1 MTSAYI
7 PRDIQIAVLQRA
19 NSHCEYCLSDERL
32 VGIPFEIEHILPLSR
47 SGETV
52 LDNLALACSRCNRH
66 KANRTHVTDPLDQK
80 SVSLFNPRQQK
91 WGDHFSWSDEGVLVT
106 GLTDIGRATVEAL
119 QMNHP
124 LIIEARRNWIILE
137 LQPPSID

>member
-1 MTSAYI
+1 MTSVYI
-7 PRDIQIAVLQRA
+7 PREIQTAVVRRA
-19 NSHCEYCLSDERL
+19 ISRCEYCLSDERL
-32 VGIPFEIEHILPLSR
+32 VGIPFEIEHILHRSR

-52 LDNLALACSRCNRH
+52 LDNLALACSRCSRH
-66 KANRTHVTDPLDQK
+66 KSNRIQLTDPLDQK
-80 SVSLFNPRQQK
+80 AVPLFHPRQQK
-91 WGDHFSWSDEGVLVT
+91 WGDHFAWSDDGMLIT

-137 LQPPSID
+137 LHPPSID